1 VHATR
6 CLLKSSQHRATLRTT
21 ELRQP
26 QPKNDGRG
34 PHVRIQGEN
43 TLARAG
49 HTLSRTTHH
58 GCGLMLPD
66 WRKPVTTMEGR
77 MSREN
82 YPKITNLAPKNITQ
96 KALPERIRRRHPK
109 NVHSPQPTTCE
120 VSVRKK
126 KTKKES
132 KTEKERKKLYSS
144 KARRTTSHHR

>member
-1 VHATR
+1 
-6 CLLKSSQHRATLRTT
+6 
-21 ELRQP
+21 
-26 QPKNDGRG
+26 
-34 PHVRIQGEN
+34 
-43 TLARAG
+43 
-49 HTLSRTTHH
+49 
-58 GCGLMLPD
+58 MLPD

-126 KTKKES
+126 KDQKRKQDRKGKK
-132 KTEKERKKLYSS
+132 KTL
-144 KARRTTSHHR
+144 